1 MYDKVYICIA
11 VNTHTMNAHIRHL
24 LLLLISMT
32 SLSAFAWLDGD
43 SFYPRLAY
51 EDWLTA
57 KDKETLLDDMSHNAD
72 ILVIDGVEY
81 LTAYSPLELIR
92 GKRRYYEMYDGL
104 LSSWEELNLT
114 AFWGDK
120 ANRQRNSWKCR
131 LQVVGDSLCLTEI
144 QYTEWMRVHDSEAHK
159 NSFSDTL
166 AVTQDAIWIRMEEF
180 TDCRLVDGRMFLPI
194 VSGTVFAKQRN
205 LAPCPKEWD
214 VANKS
219 PEDMRTYL
227 RWVEEPVYRIV
238 FDEGR
243 MVSMSPM
250 DEPITAEEHRAFVIR
265 TALTAIVVILLT
277 VIFFVLRDYRRK
289 RHYLRMYEALQKN
302 QAQLVIAQ
310 ELSEEEPEKRPLT
323 REEVVALY
331 RENFALSREQFHLS
345 GWPQRLEKMS
355 ATLQANMQMLST
367 DERGR
372 LSKALDECFIQV
384 NVNLRSEGRLTNDD
398 VRCCLL
404 AMLGCPLS
412 VIGACLGSSPEAVQT
427 RKSRLKDKLPRDVF
441 EWVFAKN

>member
-1 MYDKVYICIA
+1 M
-11 VNTHTMNAHIRHL
+11 NTPTRYL
-24 LLLLISMT
+24 LLLLVSMV
-32 SLSAFAWLDGD
+32 SMSAFAWLDGD
-43 SFYPRLAY
+43 SFYPRLAR

-57 KDKETLLDDMSHNAD
+57 QDKETLLDDMSHNAD
-72 ILVIDGVEY
+72 ILVIDDVEY

-92 GKRRYYEMYDGL
+92 GQRRYYEMYDGL
-104 LSSWEELNLT
+104 LSSWEGLNFT
-114 AFWGDK
+114 AFWGDG
-120 ANRQRNSWKCR
+120 ANKQRNSWKCR
-131 LQVVGDSLCLTEI
+131 LQVVDDSLCLMEI
-144 QYTEWMRVHDSEAHK
+144 KYIEWLRIHDSKAHK
-159 NSFSDTL
+159 GRFADTL
-166 AVTQDAIWIRMEEF
+166 AVPQDAIWMRMEEF
-180 TDCRLVDGRMFLPI
+180 TDCRFVDGRMFLPI

-205 LAPCPKEWD
+205 LAPRPKEWSS
-214 VANKS
+214 ANKS

-238 FDEGR
+238 FEEGR
-243 MVSMSPM
+243 MVSMEAM
-250 DEPITAEEHRAFVIR
+250 NEPITAEEHRAFVVR
-265 TALTAIVVILLT
+265 TALTAIVIVLLVAIL
-277 VIFFVLRDYRRK
+277 FVLRDYRRK
-289 RHYLRMYEALQKN
+289 RHYLHMYEALQKN
-302 QAQLVIAQ
+302 QAQLVTAQ

-331 RENFALSREQFHLS
+331 RDNFALSREQFRLS

-355 ATLQANMQMLST
+355 ATLQADMPMLGA

-404 AMLGCPLS
+404 AMLGCPLT

-427 RKSRLKDKLPRDVF
+427 RKSRLKDKLPKDVF